1 MLPRRIALSAATL
14 ACLSSCAC
22 LFLYFFFVSCITDIS
37 HVYNIKIIYAN
48 NKNLGK
54 EFNIIQYFVSL
65 GSDRA
70 GGSTSVV
77 RACRAW
83 RRWRS
88 VPGLRFRRCCCVA
101 AAAAAGVVLRV
112 PREPA
117 VHRRPVAVIGPSSGP
132 VCWRVACRNHFSL
145 ARLSFR

>member
-22 LFLYFFFVSCITDIS
+22 LFLFSCITDIS
-37 HVYNIKIIYAN
+37 SHVYNIQIIYAN

-70 GGSTSVV
+70 NGSTSVV

-83 RRWRS
+83 RRRRS
-88 VPGLRFRRCCCVA
+88 VPGLHFRRCCCGA

-112 PREPA
+112 PRVPA
-117 VHRRPVAVIGPSSGP
+117 AHRRPVAAIGPSSGP